1 MKFNRLGAFTL
12 GVVIT
17 AVSAGAV
24 TYANAARDATLK
36 ACANKK
42 TGIMRYIAKGSCN
55 KKTETTLSWN
65 QMGPQGLPGS
75 AGIKGDAGVAGADG
89 KNHAVKISELRT
101 CGDDGA
107 TLCAV
112 GVRGPGGG
120 LIFYV
125 DYDNQYV
132 DFDYLE
138 AAPTDA
144 DFPDRGPNFPKG
156 GRWGTFA
163 PVRLPGAEGDSI
175 PSFFPETDDGMTRQI
190 KSYGLSAGKDMTQQ
204 IILRHPGVA
213 LNTYAAG
220 LASEYVSPT
229 FRGESK
235 SDWFLPSISAL
246 ALMQANLIEE
256 GLGNFTVLSE
266 GYWSASPTQ
275 NLAKSWYPFA
285 QQVDNRAFSDILLVR
300 PIRSF

>member
-1 MKFNRLGAFTL
+1 
-12 GVVIT
+12 
-17 AVSAGAV
+17 
-24 TYANAARDATLK
+24 
-36 ACANKK
+36 
-42 TGIMRYIAKGSCN
+42 
-55 KKTETTLSWN
+55 
-65 QMGPQGLPGS
+65 MGPQGLPGS
-75 AGIKGDAGVAGADG
+75 AGTNGTAGTKGDNGQPGTNGLNSAL
-89 KNHAVKISELRT
+89 KITESRT

-120 LIFYV
+120 LIFFV
-125 DYDNQYV
+125 DYDNQYL

-163 PVRLPGAEGDSI
+163 LVRLPGAEGDSI
-175 PSFFPETDDGMTRQI
+175 PNFFPETDDGVTRQI

-204 IILRHPGVA
+204 IISRHPGVA

-246 ALMQANLIEE
+246 ALMQANLVEE